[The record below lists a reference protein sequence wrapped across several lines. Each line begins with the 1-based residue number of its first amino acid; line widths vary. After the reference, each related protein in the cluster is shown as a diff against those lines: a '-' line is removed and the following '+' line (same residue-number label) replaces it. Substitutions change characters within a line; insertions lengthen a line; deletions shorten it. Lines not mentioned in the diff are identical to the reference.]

1 MTVASRGIFLGEVLA
16 LALVFCSCQ
25 KSDPSNIPTTP
36 PSATPPRNPS
46 PQVPPDKIIPIRLG
60 GVFVLPETTIR
71 IVEGMR
77 VTIYAAT
84 DGIGRDFTGGGQS
97 EGIPVRARHDA
108 PPDQVTAG
116 GEVRVGGTSA
126 PGVLHI
132 RALADDV
139 EEPDTTYSLWLEEI
153 PGTQLGGGFVLEV
166 DPARLHFEVVDAAPA
181 PCADVR
187 IQARGRGAGG
197 AAGEFAAAT
206 FGEEVKDYRV
216 ADLTLRVADPSWEVS
231 LAAPYRTPFEHLE
244 DDSETGRYT
253 AFPMGFALD
262 SRLWE
267 AGEVLV
273 QSLSLAHFEPLHL
286 VAESPGC
293 DSVEVRCEAGQCD
306 VQ

>member
-1 MTVASRGIFLGEVLA
+1 MTLISRTVLLGEALA
-16 LALVFCSCQ
+16 LALVFCGCQ
-25 KSDPSNIPTTP
+25 KSEQPSNIPTTP
-36 PSATPPRNPS
+36 SRIPT

-84 DGIGRDFTGGGQS
+84 EGVGRDFTGDGQY

-116 GEVRVGGTSA
+116 GDVRVDGSNA

-139 EEPDTTYSLWLEEI
+139 EERDATYSLWLEQI
-153 PGTQLGGGFVLEV
+153 PGTQLGGGFVLRV
-166 DPARLHFEVVDAAPA
+166 DPTRLRFEVVDAASA
-181 PCADVR
+181 PCGEVR
-187 IQARGRGAGG
+187 IQARNRGAGG
-197 AAGEFAAAT
+197 AAGEFAAAI
-206 FGEEVKDYRV
+206 FGEEKFRV
-216 ADLTLRVADPSWEVS
+216 ADLTLQVAHPSFEVS
-231 LAAPYRTPFEHLE
+231 LAAPYRTPFEHLGE
-244 DDSETGRYT
+244 DAEPSIYT

-262 SRLWE
+262 SRLRE

-273 QSLSLAHFEPLHL
+273 QSLSLAHFGPLHL
-286 VAESPGC
+286 LAESPGC
-293 DSVEVRCEAGQCD
+293 DSVEVLCENGHCD
-306 VQ
+306 VE